1 MRKVEAIDGE
11 IDRLVWLKPAVGVGC
26 MVWAIM
32 KLGLLKME
40 IQFRQACKGFNP
52 LVIRNANKQW
62 GFRYRIWLIYKLQII
77 IKILLY
83 YQKF

>member
-1 MRKVEAIDGE
+1 MGFM
-11 IDRLVWLKPAVGVGC
+11 G
-26 MVWAIM
+26 WAIM

-40 IQFRQACKGFNP
+40 VEFGQACKGFNP
-52 LVIRNANKQW
+52 LIIVNANKQW
-62 GFRYRIWLIYKLQII
+62 GFRYIIWLIYKLRII